1 MVRTAPHVVRAA
13 RDAPRPL
20 RLESSGRAAPL
31 PVRDECG
38 FGSAPQP
45 RTAECCKGETA
56 SRARGAPR
64 QFTETIARRTTLSAV
79 VKLYYIVW
87 QRHVCCRSAD
97 GSQPRRLLHHKG
109 WAQCGSGAPLRRHV
123 PFRVVPERPV
133 TRLAHWG
140 WRAAGTQR
148 LTLLRVSAA
157 LWLRLG
163 RSRLSAARSS
173 RLRGRVGAFARCAL
187 LVKGGPDGATRQG
200 LRAWRSLQA
209 EAARYGLK
217 YFGLC
222 PPPRAWWHMWCT
234 LSSTELDER
243 AQGRKATRQGLV
255 LPGRLPVLHLAHRR
269 QRPPRRGGC
278 AAYGPAGGQA
288 ALACEVVPDRRLLPG
303 GACGQRPAVGASR
316 ARRGEG
322 CPMARR

>member
-1 MVRTAPHVVRAA
+1 M
-13 RDAPRPL
+13 
-20 RLESSGRAAPL
+20 
-31 PVRDECG
+31 
-38 FGSAPQP
+38 
-45 RTAECCKGETA
+45 
-56 SRARGAPR
+56 
-64 QFTETIARRTTLSAV
+64 
-79 VKLYYIVW
+79 W

-187 LVKGGPDGATRQG
+187 LVKGGPDGATRKG

-255 LPGRLPVLHLAHRR
+255 LPGRLPALHLAHRR
-269 QRPPRRGGC
+269 QRPPRRGGG

>member
-1 MVRTAPHVVRAA
+1 M
-13 RDAPRPL
+13 
-20 RLESSGRAAPL
+20 
-31 PVRDECG
+31 
-38 FGSAPQP
+38 
-45 RTAECCKGETA
+45 
-56 SRARGAPR
+56 
-64 QFTETIARRTTLSAV
+64 RRTTLSAV

-269 QRPPRRGGC
+269 QRPPRRGGG